1 MVETW
6 WRNDEEEGC
15 VCEELEEGK
24 MAEREMIWAAQRRG

>member
-15 VCEELEEGK
+15 VCEELEEGN
-24 MAEREMIWAAQRRG
+24 MAERER